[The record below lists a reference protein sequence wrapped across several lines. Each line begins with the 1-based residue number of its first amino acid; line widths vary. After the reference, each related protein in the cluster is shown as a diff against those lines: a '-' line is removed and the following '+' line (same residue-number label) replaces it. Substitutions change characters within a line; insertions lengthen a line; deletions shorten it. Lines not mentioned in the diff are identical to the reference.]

1 MRQSWTDDR
10 LDDLARRMDLG
21 FAQVRED
28 IAGLRAGQER
38 LTAEC
43 VRGTAIDRRFDAV
56 DRRFEALDAR
66 FDRLQ
71 ATIVGGFVS
80 ILAALIA
87 LHFT

>member
-1 MRQSWTDDR
+1 
-10 LDDLARRMDLG
+10 MDIG

-28 IAGLRAGQER
+28 IAGLRASQER
-38 LTAEC
+38 LSAEC
-43 VRGTAIDRRFDAV
+43 VRADAVDRRFDAV
-56 DRRFEALDAR
+56 DRRFEALDSR

-80 ILAALIA
+80 ILVTLIA